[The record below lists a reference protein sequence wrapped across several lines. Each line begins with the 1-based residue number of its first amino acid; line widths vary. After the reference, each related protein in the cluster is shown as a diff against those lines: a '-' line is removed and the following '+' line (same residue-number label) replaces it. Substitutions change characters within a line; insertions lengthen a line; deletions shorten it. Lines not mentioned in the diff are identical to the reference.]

1 MKLEVIKLRKEFR
14 DCVAVDDLSFSV
26 ETGEVTGFIGPNGSG
41 KTTTMRLIA
50 NIDSCTDGDIKL
62 DDVSILEFPELIR
75 EHIGYVPDFLPSND
89 DMTVH
94 DYLDFFANIY
104 GYKTPERQQ
113 IVKEIENFVN
123 LKEVKGKIVC
133 TLSKGMKQRLSI
145 ARVLISDPDFI
156 LMDEPA
162 AELDPRERIEL
173 RKLIKVLRENG
184 KGILISSHILS
195 ELSEICTSA
204 VIIEKG
210 KLLKTGKLENVI
222 NESSKGHNRIFQIKT
237 IVPPDEEII
246 NKISE
251 FPMVSNIAVVGNNIE
266 FEYSGSEEQAGE
278 LVNKLLAEGVK
289 FTSFGFK
296 QENLESVFMNITKGI
311 VQ

>member
-296 QENLESVFMNITKGI
+296 QEILESVFMNITKGI

>member
-222 NESSKGHNRIFQIKT
+222 HESSKGHNRIFQIKT